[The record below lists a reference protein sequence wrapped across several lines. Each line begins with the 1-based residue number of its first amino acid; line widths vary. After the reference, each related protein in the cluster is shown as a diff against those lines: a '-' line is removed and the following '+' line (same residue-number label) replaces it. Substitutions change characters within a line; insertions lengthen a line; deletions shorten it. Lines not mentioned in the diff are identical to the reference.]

1 MNTVFKNSEYDKI
14 QKVYSIWICTTPP
27 EELENTISHYY
38 MTRRTLLGSVKESQK
53 AKDLYHIPNVI
64 IVNLG
69 DSDTKDCD
77 GIIRMLY
84 TLLVSDQTAQEKKNI
99 AHNEY
104 GIPITEEFDE
114 KVDNMCNISTMYVER
129 GIKQGIEQGMEKG
142 FEKGF
147 EQGFE
152 QGRLE
157 LLRDLVKQ
165 QLLSIEQA
173 AAQLNLSVMEFKKI
187 AKLS

>member
-1 MNTVFKNSEYDKI
+1 
-14 QKVYSIWICTTPP
+14 
-27 EELENTISHYY
+27 
-38 MTRRTLLGSVKESQK
+38 
-53 AKDLYHIPNVI
+53 
-64 IVNLG
+64 
-69 DSDTKDCD
+69 
-77 GIIRMLY
+77 MLY

-129 GIKQGIEQGMEKG
+129 GIKQGIEQGIEK
-142 FEKGF
+142 
-147 EQGFE
+147 
-152 QGRLE
+152 GRLE

-173 AAQLNLSVMEFKKI
+173 AAQLNISVMEFKKI